1 MDDIAAKPSPAPDA
15 GVTAV
20 PDLDKAS
27 IRRIMIGIVL
37 AMLLAA
43 MDQTIVATALPTI
56 GNDLHD
62 VEHLPWVVT
71 AYLLSGTAVT
81 PLYGKFADVIG
92 RRTTMMTAIGI
103 FLVGSILSAIAP
115 TMWFLIA
122 ARFLQGLGGGGLLA
136 LSQTIVGD
144 VIPPRERMRYQGYF
158 AMVFV
163 TSSIAG
169 PVLGGFFAERLH
181 WSLIFWIN
189 VPLGILAFA
198 MTNDVMKRLPRH
210 ERPHKIDV
218 IGAVLVIVATVTL
231 LLALSWGGG
240 SYAWTSPQVVG
251 LLVVALVTTILF
263 VRRLMTAAEPFIP
276 LSIMLDP
283 VVAAATISCFFA
295 VGTMVALTIYIPL
308 YFEIALG
315 LGAAWSGVSLI
326 AFIGGT
332 VVGAQLASRIMSWT
346 PHYKLGPVIGLAAS
360 AIGMALFAL
369 TANWLSLWE
378 TEFLLAFIGTGL
390 GTIFPVTTVAV
401 QNAVEPH
408 QLGTATAT
416 FNFFRS
422 LGSAFFVA
430 VFGAVFIGALGVG
443 GQSIGSLTA
452 LVAAAEAAGTAV
464 GPVFR
469 YVFAAAAFTL
479 AIGFVAIAMMKELPL
494 RTR

>member
-122 ARFLQGLGGGGLLA
+122 ARFLQGLGGGGLIA

-251 LLVVALVTTILF
+251 LLVVALVTTVLF

-276 LSIMLDP
+276 LSVTLHP
-283 VVAAATISCFFA
+283 VVAAAAISSFFA
-295 VGTMVALTIYIPL
+295 GGTMV
-308 YFEIALG
+308 G
-315 LGAAWSGVSLI
+315 
-326 AFIGGT
+326 
-332 VVGAQLASRIMSWT
+332 
-346 PHYKLGPVIGLAAS
+346 
-360 AIGMALFAL
+360 
-369 TANWLSLWE
+369 
-378 TEFLLAFIGTGL
+378 
-390 GTIFPVTTVAV
+390 
-401 QNAVEPH
+401 
-408 QLGTATAT
+408 
-416 FNFFRS
+416 
-422 LGSAFFVA
+422 
-430 VFGAVFIGALGVG
+430 
-443 GQSIGSLTA
+443 
-452 LVAAAEAAGTAV
+452 
-464 GPVFR
+464 
-469 YVFAAAAFTL
+469 
-479 AIGFVAIAMMKELPL
+479 
-494 RTR
+494 RTN